1 MIATSLYV
9 GADAAGRG
17 CLAWRRYPTAVRC
30 AASTLSHRLSGPVAA
45 GLLSQRREGRTLYC
59 VADYAQL
66 EAVIGWLQ
74 VECCKGDGALKFKA
88 EISAVSDVC
97 TATTGLLGVATR

>member
-1 MIATSLYV
+1 MLAPMLLAGV
-9 GADAAGRG
+9 VWPGGAIQQQFDVPG
-17 CLAWRRYPTAVRC
+17 
-30 AASTLSHRLSGPVAA
+30 STLSHHLSGPVAA